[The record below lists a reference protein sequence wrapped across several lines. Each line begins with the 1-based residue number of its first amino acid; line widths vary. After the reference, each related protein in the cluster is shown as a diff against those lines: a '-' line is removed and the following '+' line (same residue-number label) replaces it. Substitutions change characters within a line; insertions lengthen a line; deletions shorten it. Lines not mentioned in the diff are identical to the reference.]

1 MSPSAMLALISIT
14 SYPVRL
20 STWQLATRSL
30 SCLNRLRQAPI
41 RSAEEVE
48 RLTRRRK
55 RYLNDPVFRQKTLNA
70 SRNAHRNPEITMK
83 RKASWRAKN
92 KRHSEKYVEIN
103 SLAWANNLDIRRAM
117 TLSKLL
123 SKEAVARYTWITH
136 APTQYTERVVHC
148 CTSCNRNRLLR
159 RWWQEKPEAPE
170 CSGQLN
176 SDRYMCNHCF
186 ANDWPRVVPETY
198 EGCLYDIFRSPEF
211 PLYKGRH
218 QESNGGE
225 EQKSQKK

>member
-1 MSPSAMLALISIT
+1 MLVLTSIT

-20 STWQLATRSL
+20 STWQLAARSI

-48 RLTRRRK
+48 RLARRRE
-55 RYLNDPVFRQKTLNA
+55 RYLNDPVFHQKTLDA
-70 SRNAHRNPEITMK
+70 LRNAHRNPEIIIK

-92 KRHSEKYVEIN
+92 KRHSEKYAEIH

-123 SKEAVARYTWITH
+123 SKGAVERYTWKTH
-136 APTQYTERVVHC
+136 APTQSTERVVHC

-159 RWWQEKPEAPE
+159 RWWQEKPEASE
-170 CSGQLN
+170 CSGQSN
-176 SDRYMCNHCF
+176 PGRYMCNHCF
-186 ANDWPRVVPETY
+186 AND
-198 EGCLYDIFRSPEF
+198 
-211 PLYKGRH
+211 
-218 QESNGGE
+218 
-225 EQKSQKK
+225 